1 MKVLVFVLVAVSLF
15 SLPVQGQAPSSAVL
29 PESLL
34 LVFGQAAETRYVPR
48 VRAIHE
54 LPANLTAEQAN
65 ACYEFLNRKLASQ
78 PLPDLEFNG
87 LKNELVFALM
97 RQRRRPE
104 ELAARLVAMYR
115 DQSHDETWRDY
126 CVQFFGKWYA
136 DAPRNAGREAMAA
149 ALWEVL
155 RTERANRFAGAAAT
169 QLGFLAGKYPEFTR
183 DEVAAAC
190 LEALLDPVCSETA
203 KVALLQVCATL
214 GAVGALPEARR
225 LAAVKTN
232 PVLRASAIA
241 AVGFLGDRS
250 DLAWLTPLA
259 TSSDTRLRIPARA
272 AISRLQEKP

>member
-1 MKVLVFVLVAVSLF
+1 MNVLVLIFVAASLL
-15 SLPVQGQAPSSAVL
+15 SLPVQGQAPPSAAL

-48 VRAIHE
+48 VRAVLA
-54 LPANLTAEQAN
+54 LPTNLTPEQVD
-65 ACYEFLNRKLASQ
+65 ACYDFLAQKLENQ
-78 PLPDLEFNG
+78 HLPDLEFNG
-87 LKNELVFALM
+87 LKNELVFALT
-97 RQRRRPE
+97 RQRRKPG
-104 ELAARLVAMYR
+104 ELASRLVAMYR
-115 DQSHDETWRDY
+115 DRSLDSTWRDY

-136 DAPRNAGREAMAA
+136 DAPRNEGREAMAA

-169 QLGFLAGKYPEFTR
+169 QLGFLAGKYPEFPR

-190 LEALLDPVCSETA
+190 LEALLDPICSETA
-203 KVALLQVCATL
+203 KVALLPVCATL
-214 GAVGALPEARR
+214 GVADALPEARR
-225 LAAVKTN
+225 LAAAKHN
-232 PVLRASAIA
+232 PVLRAAAIA

-259 TSSDTRLRIPARA
+259 ASYDQRLRIPAQA